1 MKAPLEMIKSSRAA
15 AYGLALAAAAS
26 IGFVPPSYAA
36 DTYDINVVMPLTGGA
51 AFVGQGQ
58 KDALSALEEEVNKT
72 GGIHGAKLHFI
83 FHDEQTSPQ
92 VAVQLTT
99 QLLTAKPAVILG
111 SSLVGECLAMAPL
124 MASGPVQYCLSPAIH
139 PKPGSWTFST
149 SASSVDQIAAVM
161 RYYRLKGWTK
171 IATLMTTDASGQ
183 DGDRSVD
190 EILNRP
196 EFKGTLTK
204 VIGEHFNPTDV
215 SVAAQIARIKESG
228 AQALIAWV
236 TGAPAATVFKGMV
249 QAGLDIPVAPTSG
262 NQTFA
267 AMAQWESFLPK
278 QLIMASA
285 MFPPHP
291 SSVKLDPRMDKA
303 QHAMYAILAAHHLKA
318 DNMVATSWDAG
329 LIVVEGLRKLG
340 PKATAAQLKD
350 FIDNLTDFA
359 GVDGIYDFK
368 KYPQRGLGP
377 ESSIVTTY
385 DAKAKE
391 WVWISKSGGEPL
403 KK

>member
-1 MKAPLEMIKSSRAA
+1 MKPLQRILAFA
-15 AYGLALAAAAS
+15 YATAYGLALATVGTVGFAA
-26 IGFVPPSYAA
+26 PSHAA
-36 DTYDINVVMPLTGGA
+36 GTYDINVVLPLTGSA

-58 KDALSALEEEVNKT
+58 KDALTALEEEVNKT
-72 GGIHGAKLHFI
+72 GGIRGEKLHFI

-99 QLLTAKPAVILG
+99 QLLATKPAVILG

-124 MASGPVQYCLSPAIH
+124 MANGPVQYCLSPAIH

-149 SASSVDQIAAVM
+149 SASSVDQIAAVL

-190 EILNRP
+190 EILQRP
-196 EFKGTLTK
+196 EFKGVVTK

-215 SVAAQIARIKESG
+215 SVAAQIARIKEAG
-228 AQALIAWV
+228 AQALVAWV
-236 TGAPAATVFKGMV
+236 TGAPAATVFKGMI

-267 AMAQWESFLPK
+267 AMKQWESFLPK

-291 SSVKLDPRMDKA
+291 SSVTLDPRMDKA
-303 QHAMYAILAAHHLKA
+303 QHAMYAILAKHHLKA

-340 PKATAAQLKD
+340 TKATAAQLKNY
-350 FIDNLTDFA
+350 IDNLTDFA

-385 DAKAKE
+385 DAKAQA
-391 WVWISKSGGEPL
+391 WVWISKQGGEPL
-403 KK
+403 TK